1 MEPKKVIMVV
11 DDTVINLK
19 YASEVLDDTYKVI
32 PAKSGTKALELL
44 EKIIPDL
51 ILLDVEMP
59 EIDGHETLKR
69 IKANPKTASVPV
81 IFLTAHSDKENE
93 LAGFKLGAVDFITKP
108 FIPEIALARIA
119 TQIELADYRD
129 HLEKMVY
136 KKTKEVEAIS
146 IQAIMAIANTV
157 DAKDVYTRQHSM
169 RVAKYSREI
178 AKRIGWTEEETSN
191 IYNMALMHDIGKIGI
206 PDEILKKPGRLT
218 DEEFAIMKSHTT
230 IGGEILKD
238 ITVIKDV
245 AGGAL
250 YHHERYDGKGY
261 MTGLKGEEIPLF
273 ARIIGIADAYDAM
286 TSDRAYRKH
295 LPMEVV
301 IGELNKGR
309 NTQFDS
315 SLVDVMMTII
325 DDGLEFPDEEEA
337 TLNQA
342 FRSGD

>member
-1 MEPKKVIMVV
+1 MESKKVILVV

-19 YASEVLDDTYKVI
+19 YASEVLDATYKVI
-32 PAKSGTKALELL
+32 PAKSGLKALELL

-59 EIDGHETLKR
+59 ELDGYET
-69 IKANPKTASVPV
+69 IKKIKENPKTAGVPV

-108 FIPEIALARIA
+108 FVPEITLARIA
-119 TQIELADYRD
+119 TQIELSEYRN

-169 RVAKYSREI
+169 RVAKYAREI
-178 AKRIGWTEEETSN
+178 AGRLGWNDEDAAN
-191 IYNMALMHDIGKIGI
+191 LYNLALLHDIGKIGI
-206 PDEILKKPGRLT
+206 PDEILNKPGKLT
-218 DEEFAIMKSHTT
+218 DEEFAVMKTHTR

-238 ITVIKDV
+238 ITVIRDV

-250 YHHERYDGKGY
+250 YHHERYDGRGY
-261 MTGLKGEEIPLF
+261 MKGLAGEKIPMY
-273 ARIIGIADAYDAM
+273 ARIVGIADAYDAM
-286 TSDRAYRKH
+286 TSDRAYRKS
-295 LPMEVV
+295 LPADVV
-301 IGELNKGR
+301 RGELEKGR
-309 NTQFDS
+309 NTQFDA
-315 SLVDVMMTII
+315 SLVDIMLQIMDEGI
-325 DDGLEFPDEEEA
+325 EFPDEERA
-337 TLNQA
+337 TLNEA
-342 FRSGD
+342 LDKV